1 MRCLHLARA
10 AILPQVSGFGK
21 NVVPLFRF
29 WLGNGFIVIGSGL
42 VHGLRKNRSLRRS
55 RKFGGGVFHKATFV
69 GESALILFFRTM
81 LLSRT
86 AEAEAIIRFE
96 PVERGGFVGIQ
107 PKPVT
112 ILNKVSSLLRV
123 FHQAVA
129 FLIIRPVLDFRRRLF
144 RAMVQQPG
152 ADLVIILCSFYGGG
166 ELVAGDALETEE
178 LFVKR
183 TIVVIVAERAR
194 QAGAAFVH
202 GPACDGESAEA
213 FTRTVWCLFG

>member
-1 MRCLHLARA
+1 MVCGKTGVCGA
-10 AILPQVSGFGK
+10 AASLVVGCFIRLPLLV
-21 NVVPLFRF
+21 NPL
-29 WLGNGFIVIGSGL
+29 
-42 VHGLRKNRSLRRS
+42 
-55 RKFGGGVFHKATFV
+55 
-69 GESALILFFRTM
+69 LILFFRTM

-166 ELVAGDALETEE
+166 ELVAGDALEAEE
-178 LFVKR
+178 LVVQR
-183 TIVVIVAERAR
+183 TVVMIFAERAR
-194 QAGAAFVH
+194 QAGATFVY
-202 GPACDGESAEA
+202 GPARDRESADA
-213 FTRTVWCLFG
+213 VAWTVRCLLG